1 LSQRDL
7 APQYQRAAAVLF
19 PISWCEP
26 CSMVG
31 IEAQCS
37 GTPIIGTRYGYLPEL
52 VKHGE
57 TGFLVDS
64 VEQAAEA
71 TERLA
76 QIDPRTCRAN
86 VAARFSASAMA
97 AGYER
102 VYRSLIEQD
111 A

>member
-1 LSQRDL
+1 
-7 APQYQRAAAVLF
+7 
-19 PISWCEP
+19 
-26 CSMVG
+26 MVG

-52 VKHGE
+52 IKHGE

-64 VEQAAEA
+64 VDEAAQAVKQ
-71 TERLA
+71 LA
-76 QIDPRTCRAN
+76 QIDPSACRAN
-86 VAARFSASAMA
+86 VVARFSASVMA

-102 VYRSLIEQD
+102 VYRRLVGQD

>member
-1 LSQRDL
+1 
-7 APQYQRAAAVLF
+7 
-19 PISWCEP
+19 
-26 CSMVG
+26 MVG

-52 VKHGE
+52 IKHGE

-64 VEQAAEA
+64 VEDAAEA
-71 TERLA
+71 VGRLA
-76 QIDPRTCRAN
+76 QIDPRMCRAN
-86 VAARFSASAMA
+86 VVARFSASVMA

-102 VYRSLIEQD
+102 VYRKLVEQD

>member
-1 LSQRDL
+1 M
-7 APQYQRAAAVLF
+7 LF

-52 VKHGE
+52 IKHGE

-64 VEQAAEA
+64 VDEA
-71 TERLA
+71 TAAVQRLA
-76 QIDPRTCRAN
+76 EIDPRACRAN
-86 VAARFSASAMA
+86 VETRFSASVMA
-97 AGYER
+97 AGYEQ
-102 VYRSLIEQD
+102 VYRRLVGQD
-111 A
+111 T

>member
-1 LSQRDL
+1 
-7 APQYQRAAAVLF
+7 
-19 PISWCEP
+19 
-26 CSMVG
+26 MVG

-52 VKHGE
+52 IKHGE

-64 VEQAAEA
+64 VEEAAEA
-71 TERLA
+71 VGRLT
-76 QIDPRTCRAN
+76 QIDPRACRAN
-86 VAARFSASAMA
+86 VEARFSAPVMA

-102 VYRSLIEQD
+102 VYRSLIDQD